1 MLGVYVQSMTLDG
14 ISCVCAWPYC
24 QMSECLPR
32 LLGWRQLFLLE
43 GVVPLRI
50 VLVVQGWTCS
60 WWRAAVGGRGVC
72 PAAVLWGQG
81 PIVWLQV
88 SGVGAGG
95 SWGVLERGYCAGPFQ
110 PVNYKYLKHSA

>member
-1 MLGVYVQSMTLDG
+1 MAFRACAHGLIARCLSAFPACWDGVSY
-14 ISCVCAWPYC
+14 
-24 QMSECLPR
+24 
-32 LLGWRQLFLLE
+32 LLE
-43 GVVPLRI
+43 GVVPLRL

-72 PAAVLWGQG
+72 PAAVLWGRG

-95 SWGVLERGYCAGPFQ
+95 SWGVLERGYCARPFQ
-110 PVNYKYLKHSA
+110 PGCVRVLVRYPQGLCRVRAL